1 MTSNNSFLKLDQAI
15 RKYIRSEK
23 VQRELFEDIATKFL
37 KAQVETRSGF
47 SVDGRAVGGWDT
59 LEGTNTRFS
68 NVLIDSVIAVIA
80 DEFKQSPSEKKT

>member
-1 MTSNNSFLKLDQAI
+1 MTSNNSFLKLDQEI

-47 SVDGRAVGGWDT
+47 SVDGRAMRDWDT
-59 LEGTNTRFS
+59 LEGTDTRFS
-68 NVLIDSVIAVIA
+68 DVLINSVIAVIA